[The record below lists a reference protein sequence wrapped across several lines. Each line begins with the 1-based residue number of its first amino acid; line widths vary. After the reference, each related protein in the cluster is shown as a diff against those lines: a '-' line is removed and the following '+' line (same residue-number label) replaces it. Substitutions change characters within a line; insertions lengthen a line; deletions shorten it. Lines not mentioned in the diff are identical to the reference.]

1 MARQRLPPLLPT
13 FCLRKVRFFVSQQ
26 SLTIIGMSKYY
37 KYEEID
43 RAPEEKARG
52 ITINSTTLEY
62 STDKRHFSHVDCPGH
77 TDYVKNMI
85 TGAARMD
92 VAILVVSAADG
103 PMPQT
108 REHLLLC
115 KQVGVKDVVVF
126 LNKADQVKD
135 DELYELVELEV
146 RDLLTSYGFEGKKS
160 IFVRGSA
167 LCALEGKR
175 KEIGED
181 SIAKLLDVMDS
192 KVPIP
197 ERELNKPL
205 IMHVDHTLTI
215 LGRGVVATGTI
226 ESGKVKV
233 GDTVEISGMHK
244 PSKRTVVTSIETFR
258 KTLDHGEAGDNVG
271 ILLRGLTKQDVG
283 RGQCV
288 ATPGHLK
295 SFRNFDASIYVL
307 KPDEG
312 GRKLPFKTKFQ
323 PQCFIRTADV
333 PVSITLP
340 EKVQLA
346 MPGDRLDVKC
356 KLEKTVPMAVG
367 TRFAFREGS
376 KTVAVGVMNAVHPDT
391 EEDAKIDKIREL
403 KRKSKAGAAKGKK

>member
-1 MARQRLPPLLPT
+1 
-13 FCLRKVRFFVSQQ
+13 
-26 SLTIIGMSKYY
+26 MSKYY

-62 STDKRHFSHVDCPGH
+62 QTDKRHFSHVDCPGH

-92 VAILVVSAADG
+92 VAILVVSASDG

-115 KQVGVKDVVVF
+115 KQVGVKEVVVF
-126 LNKADQVKD
+126 LNKADTLKD

-146 RDLLTSYGFEGKKS
+146 RDLLTSYGFEGKKAL
-160 IFVRGSA
+160 FVRGSA

-181 SIAKLLDVMDS
+181 SITKLLEVLDS

-197 ERELNKPL
+197 DRELNKSF
-205 IMHVDHTLTI
+205 IMHVDHTLNV
-215 LGRGVVATGTI
+215 LGRGVVATGTV
-226 ESGKVKV
+226 EAGKVKI
-233 GDTVEISGMHK
+233 GDLVEILGMHK

-258 KTLDHGEAGDNVG
+258 KSMDHAEAGDNVG
-271 ILLRGLTKQDVG
+271 VLLRGLTKLDVG

-295 SFRNFDASIYVL
+295 PFRNFDASIYVL

-312 GRKLPFKTKFQ
+312 GRKLPFKTRFR

-333 PVSITLP
+333 AVDITLP
-340 EKVQLA
+340 ANVQIA
-346 MPGDRLDVKC
+346 MPGDKLDVTC
-356 KLEKTVPMAVG
+356 KLDKTVPIAVG

-376 KTVAVGVMNAVHPDT
+376 KTVAVGVMNAVHADT
-391 EEDAKIDKIREL
+391 EEDAKIDKLKEL
-403 KRKSKAGAAKGKK
+403 KRKAKAGSAKGKA